1 VRTLLAWN
9 SKETIARAILAISLM
24 ISVLLSFSLVRENY
38 YLLFFLAGSSLSIFL
53 MRSKTLPIIIILLVV
68 PFADWAVEK
77 RYVPFLIMWFPEFLS
92 GIIFIKALVDRL
104 AEGKKIKTVGLRFVI
119 VFLILVLSSQ
129 IFNDTSLVSGLLML
143 RLLFRY
149 YLLLLATINLDLS
162 DKEMRSIFSVM
173 VFVFVLQLPLSV
185 IKLFLYGPGEN
196 PLGLSSHALSTIVP
210 LIAISFLYSFYFLH
224 KKKTI
229 YLLGIVSFVG
239 FSIIGGKRAF
249 IFYLIVLV
257 IFLTW
262 IFRRYMKLNYATIFL
277 SASIVLVSFY
287 CAARLLP
294 TLNPQNKIWGNFD
307 LKYIINFVI
316 NYETSTRATGL
327 SAGRIVTTAN
337 AFNSLNKNGLLHSTL
352 GFGPGIII
360 RSMFPAYDRSEVL
373 VERFGIAYGV
383 NGLVWLGIQVGY
395 LGLLAFFLFLFSLLR
410 ASYLYFLNEHRSFW
424 RPCALGIVGFS
435 FVLLLTGMLYTPFF
449 LDDSISAFYYCVMG
463 LAFINGQYRE
473 NYPAS
478 AYPPEELIKY

>member
-1 VRTLLAWN
+1 MRTLLAWN
-9 SKETIARAILAISLM
+9 SKEAIARIILAGALLISAF
-24 ISVLLSFSLVRENY
+24 LSFSLVSENY
-38 YLLFFLAGSSLSIFL
+38 YLLFFLAGFSLSFFL
-53 MRSKTLPIIIILLVV
+53 MKSKTLPIIIILLVI
-68 PFADWAVEK
+68 PFADWAVEQ

-92 GIIFIKALVDRL
+92 GIIFLKALVGRL

-119 VFLILVLSSQ
+119 VFFILVLGSQ
-129 IFNDTSLVSGLLML
+129 IFNDTGLVSALLML

-162 DKEMRSIFSVM
+162 DKEMKRIFSVL
-173 VFVFVLQLPLSV
+173 VFIFVLQLPLSV
-185 IKLFLYGPGEN
+185 IKLLLYGAGES
-196 PLGLSSHALSTIVP
+196 PLGLGGHSLSTIVP

-229 YLLGIVSFVG
+229 YLVGMASFVG

-249 IFYLIVLV
+249 VFYLIVLV

-262 IFRRYMKLNYATIFL
+262 IIRRYAKLNFAVIFL
-277 SASIVLVSFY
+277 GAIIVLVSFY
-287 CAARLLP
+287 FAARLLP

-307 LKYIINFVI
+307 LKYIINYAL
-316 NYETSTRATGL
+316 NYETNIRATGL
-327 SAGRIVTTAN
+327 SAGRVVTTAN
-337 AFNSLNKNGLLHSTL
+337 VFNNLNKNGFLHSIL

-360 RSMFPAYDRSEVL
+360 QSMFSGYDRSSILED
-373 VERFGIAYGV
+373 RFGIAYGV

-435 FVLLLTGMLYTPFF
+435 FSLLLTGMLYSPFF
-449 LDDSISAFYYCVMG
+449 NNDSISAFYYCVMG
-463 LAFINGQYRE
+463 LAFINRSTGKMT
-473 NYPAS
+473 
-478 AYPPEELIKY
+478 L